1 MQTNDLGEF
10 EKHCVLK
17 MKEYTDSHLFEEQK
31 VFSNCRK
38 DCEAANSSAGKVM
51 SFIKNEGCYK
61 NCRIDFDKQNKEK
74 IVEVFSR
81 FLPELLELQKTNRR
95 NEQSK

>member
-1 MQTNDLGEF
+1 
-10 EKHCVLK
+10 
-17 MKEYTDSHLFEEQK
+17 
-31 VFSNCRK
+31 
-38 DCEAANSSAGKVM
+38 M

-81 FLPELLELQKTNRR
+81 FLPELLELQKTSRR
-95 NEQSK
+95 NELSK